1 MERKIEN
8 RNIDV
13 TKARGELEEDLLEY
27 VYRMWRQ
34 GRQITSKEYAREVNI
49 TGYEA
54 AGLVR
59 SLVKKG
65 FLCEPENGHLEL
77 TDKGKLEGMECLAR
91 HEKLTQFFQMVSGM
105 DQQRA
110 QEDACRVEHYISPE
124 GLKGIENFCSTVTY
138 TTEFMTIWTCI
149 PFMRMVSSRW
159 HSDCMNRNDAIQDS
173 LHQSTGNWNIL
184 LY

>member
-54 AGLVR
+54 AGLESGEKRIFVR
-59 SLVKKG
+59 A
-65 FLCEPENGHLEL
+65 
-77 TDKGKLEGMECLAR
+77 GKR
-91 HEKLTQFFQMVSGM
+91 TSG
-105 DQQRA
+105 
-110 QEDACRVEHYISPE
+110 
-124 GLKGIENFCSTVTY
+124 
-138 TTEFMTIWTCI
+138 TE
-149 PFMRMVSSRW
+149 R
-159 HSDCMNRNDAIQDS
+159 
-173 LHQSTGNWNIL
+173 
-184 LY
+184 

>member
-1 MERKIEN
+1 MGRKTEN

-27 VYRMWRQ
+27 VYRTWRQ

-77 TDKGKLEGMECLAR
+77 TDRENWKGWSALHA
-91 HEKLTQFFQMVSGM
+91 
-105 DQQRA
+105 
-110 QEDACRVEHYISPE
+110 
-124 GLKGIENFCSTVTY
+124 
-138 TTEFMTIWTCI
+138 
-149 PFMRMVSSRW
+149 MR
-159 HSDCMNRNDAIQDS
+159 N
-173 LHQSTGNWNIL
+173 
-184 LY
+184 

>member
-1 MERKIEN
+1 MNIKKTGRKGNMERKIEN

-59 SLVKKG
+59 SLVKKD
-65 FLCEPENGHLEL
+65 FVRA
-77 TDKGKLEGMECLAR
+77 GKR
-91 HEKLTQFFQMVSGM
+91 TSG
-105 DQQRA
+105 
-110 QEDACRVEHYISPE
+110 
-124 GLKGIENFCSTVTY
+124 
-138 TTEFMTIWTCI
+138 TE
-149 PFMRMVSSRW
+149 R
-159 HSDCMNRNDAIQDS
+159 
-173 LHQSTGNWNIL
+173 
-184 LY
+184 

>member
-1 MERKIEN
+1 MVKKIEN

-27 VYRMWRQ
+27 VYRTWRQ

-49 TGYEA
+49 IGYEA

-77 TDKGKLEGMECLAR
+77 TDKGKLEGMSALHA
-91 HEKLTQFFQMVSGM
+91 
-105 DQQRA
+105 
-110 QEDACRVEHYISPE
+110 
-124 GLKGIENFCSTVTY
+124 
-138 TTEFMTIWTCI
+138 
-149 PFMRMVSSRW
+149 MR
-159 HSDCMNRNDAIQDS
+159 N
-173 LHQSTGNWNIL
+173 
-184 LY
+184 

>member
-1 MERKIEN
+1 MVKKIEN

-27 VYRMWRQ
+27 VYRTWRQ

-65 FLCEPENGHLEL
+65 FLCEPENGILN
-77 TDKGKLEGMECLAR
+77 
-91 HEKLTQFFQMVSGM
+91 
-105 DQQRA
+105 
-110 QEDACRVEHYISPE
+110 SP
-124 GLKGIENFCSTVTY
+124 IRENWKVWSALHA
-138 TTEFMTIWTCI
+138 
-149 PFMRMVSSRW
+149 MR
-159 HSDCMNRNDAIQDS
+159 N
-173 LHQSTGNWNIL
+173 
-184 LY
+184 

>member
-1 MERKIEN
+1 MEKNAEN
-8 RNIDV
+8 RNIDA

-27 VYRMWRQ
+27 VYRTWRQ

-77 TDKGKLEGMECLAR
+77 SDKGKLEGMECLAR
-91 HEKLTQFFQMVSGM
+91 HEKLTQFFQ
-105 DQQRA
+105 
-110 QEDACRVEHYISPE
+110 CHISVR
-124 GLKGIENFCSTVTY
+124 KG
-138 TTEFMTIWTCI
+138 
-149 PFMRMVSSRW
+149 
-159 HSDCMNRNDAIQDS
+159 
-173 LHQSTGNWNIL
+173 
-184 LY
+184 

>member
-1 MERKIEN
+1 MVKKIEN

-27 VYRMWRQ
+27 VYRTWRQ

-65 FLCEPENGHLEL
+65 FLCEALPLQDF
-77 TDKGKLEGMECLAR
+77 TIEG
-91 HEKLTQFFQMVSGM
+91 
-105 DQQRA
+105 
-110 QEDACRVEHYISPE
+110 
-124 GLKGIENFCSTVTY
+124 
-138 TTEFMTIWTCI
+138 
-149 PFMRMVSSRW
+149 
-159 HSDCMNRNDAIQDS
+159 NRT
-173 LHQSTGNWNIL
+173 HCPV
-184 LY
+184 

>member
-1 MERKIEN
+1 MVKKIEN

-34 GRQITSKEYAREVNI
+34 DRQITSKEYAREVNI

-124 GLKGIENFCSTVTY
+124 G
-138 TTEFMTIWTCI
+138 FMTIWTCI
-149 PFMRMVSSRW
+149 PFMRTAISRW
-159 HSDCMNRNDAIQDS
+159 HLGCMNRKDAIRDS
-173 LHQSTGNWNIL
+173 LHQSTGNWNTRS
-184 LY
+184 Y

>member
-1 MERKIEN
+1 MVKKIEN

-27 VYRMWRQ
+27 VYRTWRQ

-65 FLCEPENGHLEL
+65 FLCEPESGHLEL
-77 TDKGKLEGMECLAR
+77 SKDVVKFLPAPSYL
-91 HEKLTQFFQMVSGM
+91 H
-105 DQQRA
+105 
-110 QEDACRVEHYISPE
+110 
-124 GLKGIENFCSTVTY
+124 
-138 TTEFMTIWTCI
+138 
-149 PFMRMVSSRW
+149 
-159 HSDCMNRNDAIQDS
+159 S
-173 LHQSTGNWNIL
+173 LHSRHRFCKSFS
-184 LY
+184 